1 MNTHREIERYL
12 SAAIFNLIH
21 FLRDFAWTPIG
32 ILSFA
37 KQNNSCYL
45 SWHNLFSC
53 RCGLHNL
60 VRTRELWRKAV
71 VKWKIRTYRCVP
83 KGRHFECS
91 DNFNFNCHCIAIIE
105 CEKRPGIRIVLGFS
119 WWMCHCRT
127 LLHYRYCNLNIVLV
141 PTQSL
146 EMRAF
151 CFNWTFFFYL
161 RIQEKERKTQTSVQF
176 TTASN
181 NIYYCNSSIEQSKKT
196 INLRSYHLC
205 ALFLC
210 ALDFINSFSERGKN
224 AQHTECIVLCKST
237 KCSNRV
243 SYFCQ
248 LRSIYLFMMTKMNAK
263 GNSRPI
269 QHTQSITS

>member
-1 MNTHREIERYL
+1 MEESSSGMKNSNVSQCSQRSSFRMFRQFQFQLPLHCNHRMWKKTWNSYRFGIFMMNVPLSHTATLQILQFKHRF
-12 SAAIFNLIH
+12 SAN
-21 FLRDFAWTPIG
+21 
-32 ILSFA
+32 
-37 KQNNSCYL
+37 
-45 SWHNLFSC
+45 
-53 RCGLHNL
+53 
-60 VRTRELWRKAV
+60 
-71 VKWKIRTYRCVP
+71 
-83 KGRHFECS
+83 
-91 DNFNFNCHCIAIIE
+91 AII
-105 CEKRPGIRIVLGFS
+105 RDAGVL
-119 WWMCHCRT
+119 
-127 LLHYRYCNLNIVLV
+127 LQLNV
-141 PTQSL
+141 
-146 EMRAF
+146 
-151 CFNWTFFFYL
+151 FFYL